1 MARMEQHIKIV
12 ALLHII
18 LGGIFV
24 AIAIA
29 MFVFGAGAAILSAP
43 GSDEA
48 IAGTTCFGI
57 IAVLIALLSLPS
69 IIAGIG
75 LQRRRKWARI
85 LTIVLS
91 VINLFNFPFGTALG
105 GYSLWV
111 LLNDQS
117 TSYFV

>member
-1 MARMEQHIKIV
+1 MEQHIRIV

-24 AIAIA
+24 AVAVA
-29 MFVFGAGAAILSAP
+29 LFVFGAGAAVLSAP
-43 GSDEA
+43 GTDEA
-48 IAGTTCFGI
+48 LAGTTCFGI
-57 IAVLIALLSLPS
+57 IAVVIAVLSLPS
-69 IIAGIG
+69 IIAGVG
-75 LQRRRKWARI
+75 LQRRKKWARI
-85 LTIVLS
+85 LTIILS
-91 VINLFNFPFGTALG
+91 VINLFNFPVGTALG

>member
-1 MARMEQHIKIV
+1 MEQHIKIV

-24 AIAIA
+24 AIAVAI
-29 MFVFGAGAAILSAP
+29 FVFGAGAAVLSAP
-43 GSDEA
+43 GTDEA
-48 IAGTTCFGI
+48 LAGTTCFGI
-57 IAVLIALLSLPS
+57 VAFLIALMSLPS

-85 LTIVLS
+85 LTIILS
-91 VINLFNFPFGTALG
+91 VINLFNFPVGTALG

-117 TSYFV
+117 TSYFI

>member
-1 MARMEQHIKIV
+1 MEQHIKIV

-18 LGGIFV
+18 LGGIFLAV
-24 AIAIA
+24 AIAL
-29 MFVFGAGAAILSAP
+29 FVFGAGAAMLSAP

-48 IAGTTCFGI
+48 IAGTTCFAI
-57 IAVLIALLSLPS
+57 ISVLVAIMSLPS

-75 LQRRRKWARI
+75 LQRRKKWARI
-85 LTIVLS
+85 LTIILS
-91 VINLFNFPFGTALG
+91 VINLFNFPVGTALG